1 MAKQPAGHHFG
12 VDVDILR
19 LDQVLFVDDGF
30 AKKDLPNFA
39 QRLGQFGAKFSAQL
53 SVRIQ
58 NSSAKLSQR
67 VLWNV
72 SIVCKMDTL
81 RLAKTIIFNRLLSF
95 DTRGRLYL
103 GWY

>member
-1 MAKQPAGHHFG
+1 MLVVAKQPARHHFG
-12 VDVDILR
+12 VDVDVFR

-30 AKKDLPNFA
+30 AKEDLADFA

-58 NSSAKLSQR
+58 NSSAKLFQR

-72 SIVCKMDTL
+72 SIVWKE
-81 RLAKTIIFNRLLSF
+81 
-95 DTRGRLYL
+95 
-103 GWY
+103 

>member
-1 MAKQPAGHHFG
+1 MLAVAKQPARDHFG
-12 VDVDILR
+12 VDIDVFR

-30 AKKDLPNFA
+30 AKEDLPDFA

-58 NSSAKLSQR
+58 NSSAKLFQR

-72 SIVCKMDTL
+72 SIV
-81 RLAKTIIFNRLLSF
+81 
-95 DTRGRLYL
+95 
-103 GWY
+103 